1 MLIVGTWISSNV
13 TNKYDHQKQMY
24 VLKMLSRVE
33 IHKLLSRSGVDV
45 SLEEIGKRSGVIL
58 MLTGT

>member
-1 MLIVGTWISSNV
+1 VGEV
-13 TNKYDHQKQMY
+13 DF
-24 VLKMLSRVE
+24 LKMLSRVE

-45 SLEEIGKRSGVIL
+45 SSEEIGKRSGVIL